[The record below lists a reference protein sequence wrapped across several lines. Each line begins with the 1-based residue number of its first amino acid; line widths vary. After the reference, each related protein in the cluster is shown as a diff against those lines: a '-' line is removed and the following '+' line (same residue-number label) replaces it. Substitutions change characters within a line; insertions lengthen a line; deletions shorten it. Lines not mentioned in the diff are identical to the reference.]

1 MQTETTMKR
10 LLILAALIPIT
21 ALADSTRCVSVTPT
35 LDTAAYA
42 SGDGM
47 GTEMHF
53 ENILKQSTKAG
64 YITSISISDAADQAV
79 DIELHVWDQDP
90 GASGNDNAAFD
101 PTDADLKNIR
111 SSVLFGSANRFDF
124 NDNARVFIGGIA
136 HAVGGHSSASRS
148 LWGRLVARG
157 AYDGDADSIQVTLCV
172 SQD

>member
-1 MQTETTMKR
+1 MKR
-10 LLILAALIPIT
+10 LALLFIFLPSI

-42 SGDGM
+42 TGDGM
-47 GTEMHF
+47 GLEMHF
-53 ENILKQSTKAG
+53 QNILKLSTKGG
-64 YITSISISDAADQAV
+64 YITSVSISDAAAQAV
-79 DIELHVWDQDP
+79 DLELHIWDQDP

-101 PTDADLKNIR
+101 PADADIKNIR
-111 SSVLFGSANRFDF
+111 SSILFGSANRFAF
-124 NDNARVFIGGIA
+124 SDNSMNFIGGIS

-157 AYDGDADSIQVTLCV
+157 AYDGDADSLQVTICV